1 MSGPFANLKIVE
13 VGELASAPYAAKLFA
28 DLGAEVIKVERPDVG
43 DRARRRG
50 PFPKNEPHPEKGGLF
65 LYLNTNKLGV
75 TLDIFKPEGM
85 ELLERL
91 VDGADVLIHN
101 VSPLDM
107 DHAGLGFERFHQR
120 NPRLVMT
127 SITPYG
133 LTGPYRDRRAEELT
147 IWSQGGLTYLNGAG
161 PDTREIP
168 PLKAFGQQAGFQG
181 GIHGAVATAGAVMAQ
196 LRDGE
201 GQHIDISV
209 YEVCASQ
216 LELTYVYWPYG
227 QRVASRLG
235 AKPVQPLEALEC
247 KDGIIYLC
255 CVEDHQWNAFVE
267 LMGHPAWTDEELFWG
282 RGRRTANWDAARL
295 FVQEWLNEQTV
306 QDLYHKAQAKR
317 IPFAP
322 VSTMGDLLS
331 SKHLNARGFF
341 VEIAQPEAEPLRFP
355 GPVFKMSRTPW
366 EIRRPAPT
374 LGQHNHEIYTGRLK
388 LSDAE
393 MAQLKQRGVI

>member
-1 MSGPFANLKIVE
+1 MSGPFASVKVVE
-13 VGELASAPYAAKLFA
+13 VGELTSAPYAAKLLA
-28 DLGAEVIKVERPDVG
+28 DLGADVVKVERPGVG

-50 PFPKNEPHPEKGGLF
+50 PYPKNEPHPEKSGLF

-85 ELLERL
+85 DLLDRI
-91 VDGADVLIHN
+91 VADADVLIHN
-101 VSPLDM
+101 VSPSDM
-107 DHAGLGFERFHQR
+107 DRTGFKFERFCKH

-133 LTGPYRDRRAEELT
+133 LTGPYRDRLAEELT
-147 IWSQGGLTYLNGAG
+147 LWSQGGLTYLNGAG
-161 PDTREIP
+161 PDSREIP
-168 PLKAFGQQAGFQG
+168 PLKAFGQQAGYQG
-181 GIHGAVATAGAVMAQ
+181 GIHGAVATVGAMMAQ

-201 GQHIDISV
+201 GQHIDVSV
-209 YEVCASQ
+209 YEVCASM

-227 QRVASRLG
+227 KRVASRLG

-247 KDGIIYLC
+247 KDGIIFLC
-255 CVEDHQWNAFVE
+255 CVEDHQWKAFVE
-267 LMGHPAWTDEELFWG
+267 LMGHPAWTDEPLFKG

-295 FVQEWLNEQTV
+295 FVQEWLNDQTV

-331 SKHLNARGFF
+331 SDHLKARGFF
-341 VEIAQPEAEPLRFP
+341 VEIAQPVAGTHKYPGAPLKFT
-355 GPVFKMSRTPW
+355 RTPW

-374 LGQHNHEIYTGRLK
+374 LGQDNAEVFGKDLG
-388 LSDAE
+388 LSDE
-393 MAQLKQRGVI
+393 RLDGLKRKGVI

>member
-1 MSGPFANLKIVE
+1 MSGPFASVKVVE
-13 VGELASAPYAAKLFA
+13 VGELTSAPYAAKLLA
-28 DLGAEVIKVERPDVG
+28 DLGADVVKVERPGVG

-50 PFPKNEPHPEKGGLF
+50 PYPKNEPHPEKSGLF

-85 ELLERL
+85 DLLDRI
-91 VDGADVLIHN
+91 VADADVLIHN
-101 VSPLDM
+101 VSPSDM
-107 DHAGLGFERFHQR
+107 DRTGFKFERFCKH

-133 LTGPYRDRRAEELT
+133 LTGPYRDRLAEELT
-147 IWSQGGLTYLNGAG
+147 LWSQGGLTYLNGAG
-161 PDTREIP
+161 PDSREIP
-168 PLKAFGQQAGFQG
+168 PLKAFGQQAGYQG
-181 GIHGAVATAGAVMAQ
+181 GIHGAVATVGAMMAQ

-201 GQHIDISV
+201 GQHIDVSV
-209 YEVCASQ
+209 YEVCASM

-227 QRVASRLG
+227 KRVASRLG

-247 KDGIIYLC
+247 KDGIIFLC
-255 CVEDHQWNAFVE
+255 CVEDHQWKAFVE
-267 LMGHPAWTDEELFWG
+267 LMGHPAWTDEELFRG

-295 FVQEWLNEQTV
+295 FVQEWLNDQTV

-331 SKHLNARGFF
+331 SDHLKARGFF
-341 VEIAQPEAEPLRFP
+341 VEISHPEAGVLNYP
-355 GPVFKMSRTPW
+355 GPLFQMNRTPW

-374 LGQHNHEIYTGRLK
+374 LGQHNREVYVDRLK
-388 LSDAE
+388 MSDAE
-393 MAQLKQRGVI
+393 MAQLKQKGVI

>member
-1 MSGPFANLKIVE
+1 MSGPFASLKVVE
-13 VGELASAPYAAKLFA
+13 VGELASAPYAAKLLA
-28 DLGAEVIKVERPDVG
+28 DLGADVVKVERPGVG
-43 DRARRRG
+43 DGARRRG
-50 PFPKNEPHPEKGGLF
+50 PYPKNEPHSEKSGLF
-65 LYLNTNKLGV
+65 LYLNANKLGV

-85 ELLERL
+85 GLLERL
-91 VDGADVLIHN
+91 VADADVLIHN
-101 VSPLDM
+101 LSPPDM
-107 DHAGLGFERFHQR
+107 ERTGFDFERFRKR
-120 NPRLVMT
+120 NSRLVMT

-133 LTGPYRDRRAEELT
+133 LTGPYRDRLAEELT
-147 IWSQGGLTYLNGAG
+147 VWSQGGLTYLNGAG

-168 PLKAFGQQAGFQG
+168 PLKVFGQQSGFQG
-181 GIHGAVATAGAVMAQ
+181 GIHGAVATAGALMAQ

-201 GQHIDISV
+201 GQHIDVSV

-255 CVEDHQWNAFVE
+255 CVEDHQWQAFVD
-267 LMGHPAWTDEELFWG
+267 LMGHPAWTDEELFRG

-331 SKHLNARGFF
+331 SEHLNARGFF
-341 VEIAQPEAEPLRFP
+341 VEISHPEAGSYKYP
-355 GPVFKMSRTPW
+355 GPLFKMSRTPW
-366 EIRRPAPT
+366 ELRRPAPT
-374 LGQHNHEIYTGRLK
+374 LGQHNREVFAGRLK

-393 MAQLKQRGVI
+393 MAQLKQKGVI